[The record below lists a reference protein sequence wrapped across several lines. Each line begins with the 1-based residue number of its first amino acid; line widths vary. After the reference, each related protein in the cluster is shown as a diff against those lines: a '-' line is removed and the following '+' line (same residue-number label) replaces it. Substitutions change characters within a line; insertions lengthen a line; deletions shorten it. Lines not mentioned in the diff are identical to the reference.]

1 MSPMNDRGR
10 SRARLR
16 LTLGALSAFGTSL
29 ALSLAVSLAAHAAG
43 SVDSDAEA
51 ARVLDAL
58 RAAHPGTAFLRV
70 EHTPVPGLFEVRLAG
85 AVAYVLPGSTRH
97 MLFGRLFDLET
108 LSDLTA
114 PKLASHDGDGDGD
127 GNDDAEARNASE
139 PASIAQPPT
148 SATVL
153 PHELPLADAITTL
166 RGNGA
171 RHLVVFSDPGCPY
184 CRHLEHALAGIDN
197 VTVHTFL
204 VPFLGE
210 AAPVAIWCTPE
221 RAQAWRR
228 WMLDEDRS
236 ALAPEV
242 DCAHPIGRNQ
252 ELARRLQVRGTPTL
266 IWADGQRAEGLLS
279 REAIEARLDA
289 VAQEQRP

>member
-1 MSPMNDRGR
+1 MNDRGR

-16 LTLGALSAFGTSL
+16 LTLGALSALGTSL
-29 ALSLAVSLAAHAAG
+29 ALSLALALATSLAAHAAG
-43 SVDSDAEA
+43 SSDSEAEA
-51 ARVLDAL
+51 ARVLGAL
-58 RAAHPGTAFLRV
+58 RAAHPGTAILHV
-70 EHTPVPGLFEVRLAG
+70 EPTPVPGLFEVRLAG

-114 PKLASHDGDGDGD
+114 PKLAN
-127 GNDDAEARNASE
+127 NDDDGGGAQDASE
-139 PASIAQPPT
+139 SAIEQPSA

-153 PHELPLADAITTL
+153 PHELPLADAITTV

-184 CRHLEHALAGIDN
+184 CRHLEHELGGIDN

-210 AAPVAIWCTPE
+210 ADPIAIWCSPGRE
-221 RAQAWRR
+221 QAWQR
-228 WMLDEDRS
+228 WMLDEDRN
-236 ALAPEV
+236 ALAPNGE
-242 DCAHPIGRNQ
+242 CAHPIGRNR
-252 ELARRLQVRGTPTL
+252 ELAHRLQVRGTPTL
-266 IWADGQRAEGLLS
+266 IWANGRRTEGLLS
-279 REAIEARLDA
+279 REAIKARLEE
-289 VAQEQRP
+289 VSREQRP